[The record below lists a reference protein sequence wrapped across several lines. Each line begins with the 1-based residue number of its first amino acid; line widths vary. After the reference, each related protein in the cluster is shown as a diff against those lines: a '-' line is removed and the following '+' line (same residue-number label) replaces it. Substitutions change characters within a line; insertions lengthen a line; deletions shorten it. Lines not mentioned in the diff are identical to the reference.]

1 MQCSVRCHAIITPDG
16 IHKNSV
22 ITYQSTAH
30 PTHGHPYVLSKHD
43 CSHAHP
49 TREHPQ
55 ALPRHGQRLTLTA
68 TGIDI
73 RPFTG
78 EIHSTIDYN
87 GIAVVG
93 DIDLTEITLIPET
106 LSSTVRTISQHLHL
120 NPTTITFL
128 PL

>member
-30 PTHGHPYVLSKHD
+30 PT
-43 CSHAHP
+43 
-49 TREHPQ
+49 REHPH
-55 ALPRHGQRLTLTA
+55 ALPKHGQRLTLSA

-73 RPFTG
+73 HPFTG

-93 DIDLTEITLIPET
+93 EIDLTEITLTPET
-106 LSSTVRTISQHLHL
+106 LSSTVSSISQHLHI

>member
-1 MQCSVRCHAIITPDG
+1 MQCSVRCHAIITSDG

-22 ITYQSTAH
+22 ISYQPTAS
-30 PTHGHPYVLSKHD
+30 PTH
-43 CSHAHP
+43 
-49 TREHPQ
+49 EHPQ
-55 ALPRHGQRLTLTA
+55 ALPKHGQRLTLTA

-73 RPFTG
+73 HPFTG

-93 DIDLTEITLIPET
+93 DIDLTGIILTAGT
-106 LSSTVRTISQHLHL
+106 LSSTVRSIFQNLRGHSS
-120 NPTTITFL
+120 TITFL